1 MAIKL
6 VELKQLGKE
15 TNETITSA
23 KNEWISFLD
32 FSAELYRYSTKNK
45 VYMYAQRPDATAV
58 ASSKTWNNRM
68 MRWIKKGSKGIGYI
82 VHSNNSDHVEYVFDI
97 SDTMGI
103 KGLSGIEP
111 HKWRMNSDDR
121 DQSVPY
127 LIERYHPTL
136 ETESTPTLKDAV
148 NGYVNDY
155 CEEIREDGDFSN
167 ETQYLIGSENQ
178 WKEFENELSR
188 LIASSSAYLIGRR
201 CGFEKDEL
209 ESLAEDID
217 ISVFEK
223 YNTDSEMLLNKVGS
237 HIDDISTDFLRDLGT
252 WVDKKHEREKRNE
265 QRQNS
270 IHKSRGLLSSES
282 GDGRTKLSSEQV
294 RGNALPVDD
303 GTHEADGRNS
313 ELQMRDER
321 TSGSDQ
327 QTGRRN
333 DGTAD
338 EQNDERE
345 WSNRRT
351 EGSESDAVA
360 EQVYGDSERSGE
372 DRTGSDSIQILE
384 EPETVNQLEEVDS
397 QVLIEQFS
405 LFSEDG
411 DTEEKQIE
419 TVRQQASESIED
431 PLAFLISDELVEKLL
446 VKITSE
452 NKAVRDGVAGRLVLN
467 LSDDEFAES
476 LKSHVGKAYI
486 LNGIGFSVKGREESE
501 GTYYSLFFADEG
513 IKIGR
518 GKSSENNYDR
528 LVSWSDA
535 AVMIK
540 GLYSSGRWTT
550 DAVIKSALTQA
561 RMNVAHSIA
570 NTFKESEV
578 FVHIPKDILEV
589 EDLVMHSWKNKA
601 VAKSI
606 SQGLDKVIERGK
618 SPYNEFAKGYKKD
631 YLQLFGD
638 EIIILQNN
646 SELVDTYEIKSSFIT
661 DDVCNQIIADY
672 MHPTRANGKFILQE
686 MIEDGRE
693 QSAINNKIQALYGGE
708 TNNLFT
714 NVLFMTGLQIKVPF
728 TDDIRILDWNDV
740 SDRIRSLIDEDRWLD
755 SEEKLQYQKW
765 HENRVT
771 DNENKPWAKRPSAET
786 DSSRQGNQ
794 IPQDVIDDMLRSGS
808 GFEKGKKRIYEQFQK
823 GMADKEN
830 ADFLK
835 HEYGIGGATIV
846 NHYDYEQNHD
856 AKGILII
863 KASQDSFEERARLL
877 LNWRNVAVRI
887 KELIN
892 LGLYASEEEIATWAE
907 RPSEDVKQ
915 ISVEEDASDTDF
927 INDEITVDSQAFS
940 NSNEAIFRFANNCDL
955 YLARNDDEYTY
966 TIYYNGIEIFS
977 ASDSVDETNEDAYDE
992 VYDIRKEHIKILG
1005 SVMESCVY
1013 GKMDIDIWLNNFKTC
1028 QQSEDKK
1035 NFENLKY
1042 DIVAYSELEKG
1053 DLIKDI
1059 GSEDDHI
1066 WEVTE
1071 INDTE
1076 IALKDLDAE
1085 TFGGILAG
1093 VSRSLIYNGW
1103 QNIPARRILQ
1113 NDNVID
1119 VQANEVDAALNSS
1132 NEEYTPVEETE
1143 NEILPQEQ
1151 IEITKV
1157 DQPVPSKV
1165 NYEIT
1170 DELLGVGDKRTKYQ
1184 WNAEAIKTLK
1194 KIESEGRSATE
1205 EEQKILSKYVGWGGL
1220 SEVFDPSKTSW
1231 NREYKEL
1238 QNILTDSEYS
1248 AASESTLTAYY
1259 TQPVVIKAI
1268 YEALHNMGFEKGN
1281 ILEPSMGTGNF
1292 FGLLPKEFE
1301 KSKLYG
1307 VEKDSLTGRIAQQLY
1322 PNADVKVCGYE
1333 ESNYSDSFFDVAVGN
1348 VPFGN
1353 FQVYDRQYNKLH
1365 FMIHDYFFAKTVDQ
1379 LRTGGIMAFITS
1391 SGTMDKEN
1399 STARKY
1405 LAERCNLLGAIRLP
1419 NNAFKANAGTEVTS
1433 DIIFLKKRETLNP
1446 NIESWVDVSTDQ
1458 NGLTYNSY
1466 FVDHPEMVL
1475 GTMKEVSGQFGMTL
1489 TCEPDTETSLEEQ
1502 LRSAIKNING
1512 SYEETVLTTND
1523 NDLDNVDETVHTIPA
1538 DDNVQNFSFCEKD
1551 GKLYYRKDSV
1561 MEEWKG
1567 NKTAEERIRGLIKVR
1582 DAVKELIEAQVEN
1595 IDDDGLKQHQEVLN
1609 TEYDTYTKK
1618 YGLLSSAGNRNAFK
1632 EDANYPLLLSLE
1644 NLDDDGNLVS
1654 KADLFTKRTISRYE
1668 PVTSCETSNE
1678 AMILSL
1684 NEKAQIDLEYMS
1696 QLCGKSEET
1705 MIEDLKGIIYQDP
1718 KTKKWQTKDEYL
1730 SGNIKE
1736 KLSIA
1741 QYYAESNEKWQA
1753 NVDALEKAMPKRV
1766 EASELEVKLGATWV
1780 DDRYYT
1786 EFLHE
1791 KLNAMSWQSLD
1802 VTYSEISN
1810 EFVVDGFRR
1819 GDALYTATYGTGRM
1833 NAVDVFENAINFK
1846 SPKVYDKVD
1855 DRSIFNAKETMLINQ
1870 KMNMFR
1876 QEFKDWI
1883 FADQERRD
1891 RLVDKYNERFNTTRP
1906 REYDG
1911 SHLIF
1916 PNMNPSIKLRPHQL
1930 DAVAH
1935 VLYGDN
1941 TMLAHVVGAG
1951 KTYEMIASCMES
1963 ERLGLSQKAL
1973 FVVPNHLT
1981 EQWGAD
1987 FLKLYP
1993 SAKVLVAKKT
2003 DFTPQN
2009 RKAFCARIATGNYD
2023 AVIIGHTQ
2031 FERIPLSNERQESYL
2046 RAQID
2051 EITNAIQSE
2060 SSPFGGQKASVKAL
2074 ERTKRGIERRLKK
2087 LLDTKKDQIVTFEQ
2101 LGIDRLFVDEAHN
2114 YKNGFLYTKMQN
2126 VAGINNTESNK
2137 ASDML
2142 LKCRYMDEKTG
2153 GKGIVFATGT
2163 PISNSMT
2170 ELYIMQNYL
2179 QHDLLKRMHIS
2190 SFDEWASVYGE
2201 TETGIELAPEGTGYR
2216 MKTRFSKFYNIPEL
2230 MSVVKESFDIKTSDQ
2245 LKLPVPDAEY
2255 TNVELL
2261 PSEFQNIYVKN
2272 LAARAEAVRNGSVD
2286 NSIDNMLK
2294 ITNDG
2299 RKIALDQRMIDASTG
2314 DYEDSKVEACA
2325 ENAYAIYEKTRDQK
2339 SAQVIFCDLS
2349 TPKADGSFNV
2359 YDEMKKKLKE
2369 KGVKEEEIE
2378 FIHSADTEKKKTE
2391 LFRKV
2396 NTGDVR
2402 ILIGSTAKMGAGT
2415 NIQNKLIALHH
2426 LDIGWRPS
2434 DLEQREGRIIRQ
2446 GNENEK
2452 VYIYRYVTKNTFDAY
2467 MWQLIEN
2474 KQKFISQIMTSKS
2487 PARTCNDVDETALSY
2502 AEVKALATGNPLIKE
2517 KMEIDVDVEKLKLLK
2532 KSFQQAKWQMESEVK
2547 SRYPVE
2553 IAQRTQTVEDI
2564 RCDLNAYR
2572 KFKDNNEDFEITLLD
2587 RKYTDKE
2594 EAGTEIIK
2602 ICDSFGLQIEGH
2614 WQQIGS
2620 YHGFDVAVKS
2630 STYGEGF
2637 SYSVGLQGKKF
2648 YNGQL
2653 NRRSKKENISRI
2665 DSIFETIETRM
2676 NSEKKLLTEA
2686 EHNLEVARIEVTK
2699 PFAQEE
2705 ELQKKLARQV
2715 ELNDLLS
2722 MDNTSEEESQDEEPK
2737 ALDLIESHQF
2747 EADDDDATV
2756 EFENM
2761 ILYVTRTEQDEA
2773 KVDYFVNDRESGCM
2787 TDCGSWFD
2795 DCNGTADLKEAVKSI
2810 IKDKDITEQILS
2822 VNDGDRFEEITG
2834 TLPVRQSGGQSM

>member
-1 MAIKL
+1 MW
-6 VELKQLGKE
+6 
-15 TNETITSA
+15 TI
-23 KNEWISFLD
+23 NCF
-32 FSAELYRYSTKNK
+32 F
-45 VYMYAQRPDATAV
+45 
-58 ASSKTWNNRM
+58 
-68 MRWIKKGSKGIGYI
+68 KK
-82 VHSNNSDHVEYVFDI
+82 
-97 SDTMGI
+97 
-103 KGLSGIEP
+103 
-111 HKWRMNSDDR
+111 
-121 DQSVPY
+121 
-127 LIERYHPTL
+127 
-136 ETESTPTLKDAV
+136 
-148 NGYVNDY
+148 
-155 CEEIREDGDFSN
+155 
-167 ETQYLIGSENQ
+167 SEN
-178 WKEFENELSR
+178 
-188 LIASSSAYLIGRR
+188 
-201 CGFEKDEL
+201 
-209 ESLAEDID
+209 
-217 ISVFEK
+217 
-223 YNTDSEMLLNKVGS
+223 
-237 HIDDISTDFLRDLGT
+237 
-252 WVDKKHEREKRNE
+252 
-265 QRQNS
+265 
-270 IHKSRGLLSSES
+270 
-282 GDGRTKLSSEQV
+282 
-294 RGNALPVDD
+294 
-303 GTHEADGRNS
+303 
-313 ELQMRDER
+313 
-321 TSGSDQ
+321 
-327 QTGRRN
+327 
-333 DGTAD
+333 
-338 EQNDERE
+338 
-345 WSNRRT
+345 
-351 EGSESDAVA
+351 
-360 EQVYGDSERSGE
+360 
-372 DRTGSDSIQILE
+372 
-384 EPETVNQLEEVDS
+384 
-397 QVLIEQFS
+397 
-405 LFSEDG
+405 
-411 DTEEKQIE
+411 
-419 TVRQQASESIED
+419 
-431 PLAFLISDELVEKLL
+431 
-446 VKITSE
+446 
-452 NKAVRDGVAGRLVLN
+452 
-467 LSDDEFAES
+467 
-476 LKSHVGKAYI
+476 
-486 LNGIGFSVKGREESE
+486 
-501 GTYYSLFFADEG
+501 
-513 IKIGR
+513 
-518 GKSSENNYDR
+518 
-528 LVSWSDA
+528 
-535 AVMIK
+535 
-540 GLYSSGRWTT
+540 
-550 DAVIKSALTQA
+550 
-561 RMNVAHSIA
+561 
-570 NTFKESEV
+570 
-578 FVHIPKDILEV
+578 
-589 EDLVMHSWKNKA
+589 
-601 VAKSI
+601 
-606 SQGLDKVIERGK
+606 
-618 SPYNEFAKGYKKD
+618 
-631 YLQLFGD
+631 
-638 EIIILQNN
+638 
-646 SELVDTYEIKSSFIT
+646 
-661 DDVCNQIIADY
+661 
-672 MHPTRANGKFILQE
+672 
-686 MIEDGRE
+686 
-693 QSAINNKIQALYGGE
+693 
-708 TNNLFT
+708 
-714 NVLFMTGLQIKVPF
+714 
-728 TDDIRILDWNDV
+728 
-740 SDRIRSLIDEDRWLD
+740 
-755 SEEKLQYQKW
+755 
-765 HENRVT
+765 
-771 DNENKPWAKRPSAET
+771 
-786 DSSRQGNQ
+786 
-794 IPQDVIDDMLRSGS
+794 
-808 GFEKGKKRIYEQFQK
+808 
-823 GMADKEN
+823 
-830 ADFLK
+830 
-835 HEYGIGGATIV
+835 
-846 NHYDYEQNHD
+846 
-856 AKGILII
+856 
-863 KASQDSFEERARLL
+863 
-877 LNWRNVAVRI
+877 
-887 KELIN
+887 
-892 LGLYASEEEIATWAE
+892 
-907 RPSEDVKQ
+907 
-915 ISVEEDASDTDF
+915 
-927 INDEITVDSQAFS
+927 
-940 NSNEAIFRFANNCDL
+940 
-955 YLARNDDEYTY
+955 
-966 TIYYNGIEIFS
+966 
-977 ASDSVDETNEDAYDE
+977 
-992 VYDIRKEHIKILG
+992 
-1005 SVMESCVY
+1005 
-1013 GKMDIDIWLNNFKTC
+1013 
-1028 QQSEDKK
+1028 KK

-1059 GSEDDHI
+1059 GSDDDHT

-1071 INDTE
+1071 IDDTE
-1076 IALKDLDAE
+1076 ITLKDIDAE

-1132 NEEYTPVEETE
+1132 NEEYASVEKTE
-1143 NEILPQEQ
+1143 NETLPQEQ

-1184 WNAEAIKTLK
+1184 WNADAIKTLK

-1238 QNILTDSEYS
+1238 QSILTDSEYS

-1301 KSKLYG
+1301 NSKLYG

-1322 PNADVKVCGYE
+1322 PNATVKVCGYE
-1333 ESNYSDSFFDVAVGN
+1333 ESNYSDSFFDIAVGN

-1405 LAERCNLLGAIRLP
+1405 LAERCDLLGAVRLP

-1446 NIESWVDVSTDQ
+1446 NTESWVDVSTDR

-1502 LRSAIKNING
+1502 LRKAIKNING
-1512 SYEETVLTTND
+1512 SYEESVLTTND

-1551 GKLYYRKDSV
+1551 GTLYYRKDSV

-1595 IDDDGLKQHQEVLN
+1595 IDDEGLKQYQEVLN

-1618 YGLLSSAGNRNAFK
+1618 YGLLSSVGNRNAFK
-1632 EDANYPLLLSLE
+1632 DDANYPLLLSLE

-1718 KTKKWQTKDEYL
+1718 KTKRWQTKDEYL

-1736 KLSIA
+1736 KLSMA
-1741 QYYAESNEKWQA
+1741 QYYAESDEKWQA

-1786 EFLHE
+1786 EFLRE
-1791 KLNAMSWQSLD
+1791 KLNAMAWQRLD

-1883 FADQERRD
+1883 FADQDRRD

-2060 SSPFGGQKASVKAL
+2060 SSSFGGQKASVKAL

-2170 ELYIMQNYL
+2170 KLYIMQNYL

-2190 SFDEWASVYGE
+2190 SFDEWASVFGE

-2245 LKLPVPDAEY
+2245 LELPVPEAEY

-2261 PSEFQNIYVKN
+2261 PSEFQNIYVKD
-2272 LAARAEAVRNGSVD
+2272 LADRAEAVRNGSVD

-2299 RKIALDQRMIDASTG
+2299 RKIALDQRMIDASVG

-2349 TPKADGSFNV
+2349 TPKADGTFNV
-2359 YDEMKKKLKE
+2359 YDEMKKKLTE
-2369 KGVKEEEIE
+2369 KGVKEEIE

-2415 NIQNKLIALHH
+2415 NIQSKLIALHH

-2502 AEVKALATGNPLIKE
+2502 AEVKSLATGNPLIKE

-2532 KSFQQAKWQMESEVK
+2532 RSFQQAKWQMESEVK

-2587 RKYTDKE
+2587 RKYTNKE

-2648 YNGQL
+2648 YTGQL

-2676 NSEKKLLTEA
+2676 NSENKLLTEA

-2722 MDNTSEEESQDEEPK
+2722 MDNISEEESQDEEPK
-2737 ALDLIESHQF
+2737 AVDLIESHQF
-2747 EADDDDATV
+2747 EADDDDVTV

-2761 ILYVTRTEQDEA
+2761 ILYLTRTEQDPA
-2773 KVDYFVNDRESGCM
+2773 KVDYYFNDRETGCM
-2787 TDCGSWFD
+2787 KDCGSWFD
-2795 DCNGTADLKEAVKSI
+2795 DYYFSADLKKAVKAV
-2810 IKDKDITEQILS
+2810 IKEKDITEQILS